1 MPKLP
6 KFTTIEEAA
15 TWAETHDTAPY
26 FDEMEDV
33 PSLQIERPPQRVIY
47 IKLPLDESLVYRLK
61 EIARAKDLD
70 YHELAT
76 RFIVERLVQEDKV
89 A

>member
-1 MPKLP
+1 MPELP
-6 KFTTIEEAA
+6 AFQTIEEAA

-33 PSLQIERPPQRVIY
+33 PPFQVERPRQQQARLSLY
-47 IKLPLDESLVYRLK
+47 LSQDAFAKLRAL
-61 EIARAKDLD
+61 ARQKQLD
-70 YHELAT
+70 YRTLAEA
-76 RFIVERLVQEDKV
+76 FIVDRLLQE